1 MTKPVSVPNTF
12 ATATTTIPL
21 SQLDGNFT
29 NVANSI
35 NDANTYSNYAADTG
49 VANAYLVTLSGVSTT
64 YSAGLRIQFKAT
76 NANTGASTLNVNG
89 GGVKNITFQN
99 AAALTSGTITANSI
113 VDVMYDGT
121 QFLLMNDPFSTGK
134 YAPQTTGTAILKGN
148 GSGGFS
154 SATAGTDYVAPGGA
168 LGTPSSGTLTNCT
181 FPTLNQNTTGTAAG
195 LSATLVVGSGGTGVT
210 TTPTNGQLLI
220 GNGTNYTVAN
230 LTVSPPL
237 SITNTAGGIAL
248 SAAGLGVGDVVGPAS
263 ATDNA
268 IARFDSTT
276 GKIIQNSSATVTDAG
291 FLTAN
296 GLTFPATA
304 VLSADPNT
312 LDDYEEGT
320 WTPVYTS
327 LDIFN
332 GDITLTYDVTRTIGR
347 YRKIGSVVYVYFS
360 IATNSLTITG
370 ATSGELYVEGLPII
384 PISGFPL
391 YAAIVSIGFAEQWT
405 TDAPSFGYFSTI
417 YWTGS
422 TGSISLNF
430 KTAPNALTSS
440 LITGANL
447 KSGTFKN
454 RLYASGFYFT
464 AT

>member
-320 WTPVYTS
+320 FTPVYDS
-327 LDIFN
+327 ELIRS
-332 GDITLTYDVTRTIGR
+332 GDIVVTYTATVGKGR
-347 YRKIGSVVYVYFS
+347 YIKIGKTVFFTIDLFTQTVTVV
-360 IATNSLTITG
+360 
-370 ATSGELYVEGLPII
+370 
-384 PISGFPL
+384 
-391 YAAIVSIGFAEQWT
+391 
-405 TDAPSFGYFSTI
+405 
-417 YWTGS
+417 GS
-422 TGSISLNF
+422 TGSRLSITGLPFEVAAALGTYAYSPVVNGYF
-430 KTAPNALTSS
+430 WTTTAPSYFAPSPATTTANLGYKTSPESTTMNALLDSS
-440 LITGANL
+440 LTT
-447 KSGTFKN
+447 SGTFKN
-454 RLYASGFYFT
+454 ELSVQGFYQT
-464 AT
+464 NA

>member
-276 GKIIQNSSATVTDAG
+276 GKIIQNSS
-291 FLTAN
+291 
-296 GLTFPATA
+296 
-304 VLSADPNT
+304 
-312 LDDYEEGT
+312 
-320 WTPVYTS
+320 
-327 LDIFN
+327 
-332 GDITLTYDVTRTIGR
+332 
-347 YRKIGSVVYVYFS
+347 
-360 IATNSLTITG
+360 
-370 ATSGELYVEGLPII
+370 
-384 PISGFPL
+384 
-391 YAAIVSIGFAEQWT
+391 
-405 TDAPSFGYFSTI
+405 
-417 YWTGS
+417 
-422 TGSISLNF
+422 
-430 KTAPNALTSS
+430 
-440 LITGANL
+440 
-447 KSGTFKN
+447 
-454 RLYASGFYFT
+454 
-464 AT
+464 